1 MIPDPPIMGNLCG
14 NPKGLTSS
22 PPRDLNTL
30 LIEIRVPEDI
40 DQSPW
45 AKQFREH
52 LTSLN
57 QPEKEAMFDFVLVCN
72 VLRVKESEVKQVTR
86 SMKWR
91 LTELNKDRR
100 DLLCMIGQSFFS
112 EGCDTPIPLTNKILR
127 EELCKHL
134 SEIDSISDDDLSDVY
149 DLVWQARC
157 DHRVWKGG
165 VNEAYLNFIAS
176 KPAPSISAV
185 LLSII

>member
-1 MIPDPPIMGNLCG
+1 
-14 NPKGLTSS
+14 
-22 PPRDLNTL
+22 
-30 LIEIRVPEDI
+30 
-40 DQSPW
+40 
-45 AKQFREH
+45 
-52 LTSLN
+52 
-57 QPEKEAMFDFVLVCN
+57 MFDFVLVCN

-127 EELCKHL
+127 EELCKNL
-134 SEIDSISDDDLSDVY
+134 SEIDSISDDDLSDLY